1 MDGLGEGLGL
11 TDGVDGLP
19 GDGLGEGLGAGE
31 EGLGGPCNKVRALN
45 SPVLVPTSPAP
56 IRSKNPVFL
65 KTEKGVIM
73 NGMFSV
79 NPIYCILTNKV
90 YVILG
95 GFAPQYK
102 TSL

>member
-1 MDGLGEGLGL
+1 
-11 TDGVDGLP
+11 
-19 GDGLGEGLGAGE
+19 
-31 EGLGGPCNKVRALN
+31 
-45 SPVLVPTSPAP
+45 
-56 IRSKNPVFL
+56 L